1 MKSRFLFLVMFLGVA
16 LFSGCND
23 DDDEKAVTYKGENLA
38 LLVGDFNLSG
48 REAVLDGSSLMV
60 KKALPGEAETVF
72 AITRTES
79 KIVGANSN
87 ANRDVALEGVVDGN
101 KLGLN
106 LTAKMKSS
114 MTAKWTVSSLVFMLD
129 TDQESVDFMG
139 SPMTPDD
146 FRELVNDL
154 LAPMI
159 PMFLPGLTL
168 QEDGNVVASYAMN
181 IGDIFQSQA
190 PIYGDSPKGM
200 ALHNVV
206 ADKLYIALNISG
218 IVADATAPKEASANQ
233 VRSTEVNP
241 LLQLVAM
248 ADEGMPLLM
257 RTKDEGVDVYV
268 NKEMMLPIVKMLP
281 ILMEAFGED
290 LGDMKDF
297 VSALVNMVVS
307 FIENSNETEI
317 GLHLVPY
324 VETPAPAAS
333 MVMPQAVEKMMQKFA
348 K

>member
-38 LLVGDFNLSG
+38 ILVGDFNLSG
-48 REAVLDGSSLMV
+48 REAVLDGSNLTV

-72 AITRTES
+72 AVTRTGS
-79 KIVGANSN
+79 KIVGNNSN
-87 ANRDVALEGVVDGN
+87 ANRDVALEGVVDKD

-114 MTAKWTVSSLVFMLD
+114 MVSKWGVKSFIFNVD
-129 TDQESVDFMG
+129 TDQEDIVLGEDTQSVDEFVEQMSG
-139 SPMTPDD
+139 
-146 FRELVNDL
+146 LVNWILPSL
-154 LAPMI
+154 LQSI
-159 PMFLPGLTL
+159 SLE
-168 QEDGNVVASYAMN
+168 EDGNIIASY
-181 IGDIFQSQA
+181 IQDISQLFGD
-190 PIYGDSPKGM
+190 PTYGDSPKGM

-206 ADKLYIALNISG
+206 DNKLYIALNISG
-218 IVADATAPKEASANQ
+218 IVADATSPKEASANQ

-268 NKEMMLPIVKMLP
+268 NKEMMLPVVKMLP
-281 ILMEAFGED
+281 TLLETFGD
-290 LGDMKDF
+290 QLGDMKEF
-297 VSALVNMVVS
+297 VSSLVGIIVPL
-307 FIENSNETEI
+307 IENSNETEI

-333 MVMPQAVEKMMQKFA
+333 MVMPQTVEKMMQKFA